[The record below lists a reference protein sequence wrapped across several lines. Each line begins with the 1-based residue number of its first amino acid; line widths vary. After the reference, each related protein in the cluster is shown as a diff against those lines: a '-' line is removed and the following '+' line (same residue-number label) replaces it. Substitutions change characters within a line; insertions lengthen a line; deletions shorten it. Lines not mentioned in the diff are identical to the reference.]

1 MNRDFSDLE
10 RAIPYIKAF
19 KDKVFVLKVG
29 GDVCT
34 ETDFLSSQI
43 ATLQTLGLKI
53 IIVHGG
59 GVQATNLGEKLAIE
73 SHFVKGRRVTSPE
86 MLEVMKMAVKG
97 VVNTDLVS
105 ALIKSGV
112 QAVGISGVDAGV
124 IVSKKRPPKEV
135 DGENVDF
142 GLVGDIEEV
151 RPELLNILLDSDYVP
166 VVACLSTSESGTT
179 LNVNGDTVAI
189 EIAVATKAEKII
201 FLTSTD
207 GVMRDINDSTTLIS
221 QLTPGQTKELISDG
235 TVSGGM
241 IPKLENCLDALSR
254 GIPNAHIINGK
265 VKNALLTELFTNEGC
280 GTMISG

>member
-1 MNRDFSDLE
+1 MTRDFSALE

-19 KDKVFVLKVG
+19 KGKVFVIKIG
-29 GDVCT
+29 GDVCS
-34 ETDFLSSQI
+34 DPSLLADQI
-43 ATLQTLGLKI
+43 SILQALGLKLI
-53 IIVHGG
+53 VVHGG

-73 SHFVKGRRVTSPE
+73 SHFVKGRRVTSPA
-86 MLEVMKMAVKG
+86 MLEVIKMAVKG
-97 VVNTDLVS
+97 IVNTDLVS
-105 ALIKSGV
+105 ALLKAGV

-124 IVSKKRPPKEV
+124 IVSKKRPPKDV

-142 GLVGDIEEV
+142 GLVGDIKEV
-151 RPELLNILLDSDYVP
+151 RPELLNILLESDYVP

-179 LNVNGDTVAI
+179 LNVNGDTVAV

-207 GVMRDINDSTTLIS
+207 GVMKDINDSTTLIS

-241 IPKLENCLDALSR
+241 VPKLENCLDALSR
-254 GIPNAHIINGK
+254 GIPKAHIINGK

-280 GTMISG
+280 GTMISE